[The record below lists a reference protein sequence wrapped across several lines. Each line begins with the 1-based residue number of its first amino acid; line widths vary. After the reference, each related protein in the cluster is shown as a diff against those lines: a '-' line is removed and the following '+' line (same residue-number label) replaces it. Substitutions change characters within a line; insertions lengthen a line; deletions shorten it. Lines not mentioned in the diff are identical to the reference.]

1 MEANRIF
8 ENVLSLIKSSNL
20 NFHLEQNPF
29 GARISL
35 KKSFVKDKSGTP
47 LKLLSPLTMGWVQ
60 KLDETENGLILA
72 KSDILEHEVSDLKLE
87 LKEMKETADSKI
99 NHLETNLKNSL
110 SELLEKEEENC
121 TMKQSFKKQNDEILS
136 HKDEVSKSEKCLE
149 EKDIIIFKL

>member
-8 ENVLSLIKSSNL
+8 ENVLSLIKSSKL

-29 GARISL
+29 GARISK

-87 LKEMKETADSKI
+87 LKEMKEAADSKI
-99 NHLETNLKNSL
+99 NHLKNSL
-110 SELLEKEEENC
+110 SELFEKEDRNC
-121 TMKQSFKKQNDEILS
+121 NMKQSFKKQKDEILS
-136 HKDEVSKSEKCLE
+136 LKDELSKSEKCL
-149 EKDIIIFKL
+149 K